1 MPSDAEL
8 REWIEATHTIAVLG
22 AKTGA
27 TDDAWEVPR
36 YLQSVGFRIFAVNP
50 KLATW
55 EGEPAYPSL
64 AALPEP
70 VDLIDVFRAPGHV
83 PAHVDEILA
92 LPWKPRVV
100 WLQLGIRH
108 DTATARLE
116 SAGIRVVQDRCLL
129 VDHRRLSAAPR
140 ETRPTT

>member
-8 REWIEATHTIAVLG
+8 RDWIEATRTIAVVG
-22 AKTGA
+22 AKTGP

-36 YLQSVGFRIFAVNP
+36 YLQDVGFRIFAVNP

-64 AALPEP
+64 GALPEP
-70 VDLIDVFRAPGHV
+70 VDLIDVFRASEHV
-83 PAHVDEILA
+83 PAHVDEVLA
-92 LPWKPRVV
+92 LPWKPSVV

-108 DTATARLE
+108 DAAAARLE
-116 SAGIRVVQDRCLL
+116 AVGIRVVQDRCLL
-129 VDHRRLSAAPR
+129 VDHRRLSAAAP
-140 ETRPTT
+140 EAKPT